1 METTKKC
8 QGCRGIVIEIC
19 KIMKALCEMKD
30 AEQLFTKPD
39 NTEARGTWW
48 NEQEVALEEVKEEIL
63 YSGGDK
69 QLGRQAD
76 PEVEAQKGLDKVLE
90 SRSPGR

>member
-39 NTEARGTWW
+39 NTEARGTW
-48 NEQEVALEEVKEEIL
+48 
-63 YSGGDK
+63 
-69 QLGRQAD
+69 
-76 PEVEAQKGLDKVLE
+76 
-90 SRSPGR
+90 

>member
-19 KIMKALCEMKD
+19 KIMKALCKLD
-30 AEQLFTKPD
+30 VEQSFTKP
-39 NTEARGTWW
+39 EARGTWW